1 MKSVFGL
8 PENIAAALSYL
19 FGAFSGVVVL
29 ILERENKFVRFHAL
43 QSTLWFLF
51 MYVILAVVN
60 FITNILSSIWVVGT
74 LFGLVLNPISFLLW
88 AIIVIS
94 AIFLILKAYAGTT
107 FKLPIVG
114 DVVWGQIYK

>member
-8 PENIAAALSYL
+8 PENLAAVLSYL

-51 MYVILAVVN
+51 LYVVIAIAN
-60 FITNILSSIWVVGT
+60 FITNIPLLGT
-74 LFGLVLNPISFLLW
+74 ILGLALNPLVVILWIVMIISGLFLM
-88 AIIVIS
+88 
-94 AIFLILKAYAGTT
+94 LKAYEGTT
-107 FKLPIVG
+107 YKLPFIG
-114 DVVWGQIYK
+114 EVVSRQIFK

>member
-8 PENIAAALSYL
+8 PENIAAALSYV

-51 MYVILAVVN
+51 LYVVLAVVN
-60 FITNILSSIWVVGT
+60 FITTILSGIWVFGT
-74 LFGLVLNPISFLLW
+74 LFGFVLSPISFFLWLVIVLSGLLL
-88 AIIVIS
+88 VV
-94 AIFLILKAYAGTT
+94 KAYGGAA

-114 DVVWGQIYK
+114 DAVWGQIYK